1 MEKEIFL
8 QKINNRFNRV
18 AGQIRAIQ
26 NNVQENPD
34 ADCREIIYQIKAAR
48 NALKKISDSL
58 LERKINQCVD
68 VNKKELTHLKEALEI
83 LSKEY

>member
-1 MEKEIFL
+1 MEKEKFL

-18 AGQIRAIQ
+18 MGQIRAIQ
-26 NNVQENPD
+26 NHVQENPD
-34 ADCREIIYQIKAAR
+34 ADCKEIIYQIKATR